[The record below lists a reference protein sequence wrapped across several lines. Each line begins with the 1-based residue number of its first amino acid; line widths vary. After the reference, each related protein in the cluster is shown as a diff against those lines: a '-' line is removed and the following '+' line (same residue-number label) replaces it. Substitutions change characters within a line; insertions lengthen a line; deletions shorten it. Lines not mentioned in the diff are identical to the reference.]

1 MNSEILKNFLLSSSD
16 YCFRV
21 GPYVV
26 PKFIVGSKGSIVNL
40 EENWE
45 NGLIENESM
54 WSRYFETI
62 LNCCYNK
69 VLYQKEV
76 PLIIEKSKIMKW
88 KNLCGCNRV
97 TDFDSIM
104 RSYFLADFV
113 FPEYNL
119 IVEIDSDLHNQNYDK
134 ARDEYIKD
142 EWGFEILRFPG
153 FGSSPENVG
162 YYLRQF
168 NKQISIPSRNYINLY
183 YGNAALDYFNRK
195 NSDIIYILNT
205 IEKKILS
212 DSINGDTVFIK
223 ESSIRSEEELERIKL
238 IIFNVYGLKVDILKG
253 R

>member
-21 GPYVV
+21 GPYIV
-26 PKFIVGSKGSIVNL
+26 PKSIVGSKGSLVNL
-40 EENWE
+40 RENWE
-45 NGLIENESM
+45 KGLIENEST

-76 PLIIEKSKIMKW
+76 PLIIEKGKIMKW
-88 KNLCGCNRV
+88 KNLCGRNKV

-119 IVEIDSDLHNQNYDK
+119 IVEIDSDLHDQNYDK

-142 EWGFEILRFPG
+142 EWGFEILRFPD
-153 FGSSPENVG
+153 FGSSPENMRYHLG
-162 YYLRQF
+162 QF
-168 NKQISIPSRNYINLY
+168 NNELSNKVVKRGPILDYR
-183 YGNAALDYFNRK
+183 NAAYDAFC
-195 NSDIIYILNT
+195 
-205 IEKKILS
+205 
-212 DSINGDTVFIK
+212 SINRDIMNILDEIEAVILGDKKRPGDIYKIDKRKVGDF
-223 ESSIRSEEELERIKL
+223 ERFQRIQK
-238 IIFNVYGLKVDILKG
+238 IISDVYQVNVVAQ
-253 R
+253 

>member
-1 MNSEILKNFLLSSSD
+1 MNSNNLMNFLLNSSD

-26 PKFIVGSKGSIVNL
+26 PKFIVGSKGSLVDL
-40 EENWE
+40 KGNWE

-62 LNCCYNK
+62 LNCCYKK

-88 KNLCGCNRV
+88 KNLCGCNKV

-119 IVEIDSDLHNQNYDK
+119 IVEIDSDLHIQNYDK

-142 EWGFEILRFPG
+142 EWGFEILRFPD

-168 NKQISIPSRNYINLY
+168 NKQTSIPSKNYINLH
-183 YGNAALDYFNRK
+183 YGSAAIDYFNRI
-195 NSDIIYILNT
+195 NSDIMHVLNT
-205 IEKKILS
+205 IENKILS
-212 DSINGDTVFIK
+212 DSVNGDTVFVK
-223 ESSIRSEEELERIKL
+223 ESSIGSEEKLERIKS
-238 IIFNVYGLKVDILKG
+238 IIFNMYGLKVGILVG

>member
-1 MNSEILKNFLLSSSD
+1 MKEENLINFLLSSSD

-45 NGLIENESM
+45 NGLINNESM

-76 PLIIEKSKIMKW
+76 PLIIERGKINEW
-88 KNLCGCNRV
+88 KNLCGRNKV
-97 TDFDSIM
+97 VDYDSIM

-119 IVEIDSDLHNQNYDK
+119 IIEIDSNLHDQRYDK
-134 ARDEYIKD
+134 VRDEYIKK
-142 EWGFEILRFPG
+142 EWGFEILRFFD
-153 FGSSPENVG
+153 FGSSPENLG
-162 YYLRQF
+162 YYLKQF
-168 NKQISIPSRNYINLY
+168 NKQVSNPSRKYINLH
-183 YGNAALDYFNRK
+183 YGNAALEYFNRK
-195 NSDIIYILNT
+195 NSDIMHVLNT
-205 IEKKILS
+205 IENKILS
-212 DSINGDTVFIK
+212 DGVNGDTVFIK
-223 ESSIRSEEELERIKL
+223 ESSIKSEEDLDRVKL
-238 IIFNVYGLKVDILKG
+238 IISNMYGLKVDILKS

>member
-62 LNCCYNK
+62 LNCCYKK

-88 KNLCGCNRV
+88 KNLCGCNKV

-119 IVEIDSDLHNQNYDK
+119 IVEIDSDLHIQNYDK

-142 EWGFEILRFPG
+142 EWGFEILRFPD

-168 NKQISIPSRNYINLY
+168 NKQISIPSRNYTNLH
-183 YGNAALDYFNRK
+183 YGNTAIDYFNRK
-195 NSDIIYILNT
+195 NSDIMHVLNT
-205 IEKKILS
+205 IENKILS
-212 DSINGDTVFIK
+212 DSVNGNTVLIK
-223 ESSIRSEEELERIKL
+223 ESSIRSEEELERIKF
-238 IIFNVYGLKVDILKG
+238 IIFNMYGLKVDILKG